1 MAGVQVPERDAV
13 TAVHVIHESMDAHV
27 VALVAEVRA
36 TEDGAAPPKEDAR
49 ECSCKF
55 LCSHKFHYTLV
66 YFSIRRYG
74 AQCRHSPAHP
84 RSVERSRKI
93 LG

>member
-1 MAGVQVPERDAV
+1 MAGVHVPERDAV

-49 ECSCKF
+49 ECLCKF
-55 LCSHKFHYTLV
+55 
-66 YFSIRRYG
+66 
-74 AQCRHSPAHP
+74 
-84 RSVERSRKI
+84 
-93 LG
+93 